1 MICGLLLLLLLLL
14 LGKLRSWE
22 LRWFISLL
30 LHLRSSEPQV
40 VGSTPTRFISYLE
53 KTAALDRTHYRSL

>member
-14 LGKLRSWE
+14 LGKLRSWG
-22 LRWFISLL
+22 LRWLISLL
-30 LHLRSSEPQV
+30 LHLGSSEPQV
-40 VGSTPTRFISYLE
+40 VGSNPPVHFLE